1 MRKLFGLI
9 ALLVSVMMASTSV
22 VAQTPSA
29 DFSEVDVQAVAET
42 ALDADLDTLIADM
55 EEPMADDALPA
66 VFSNA
71 TFVDPATA
79 GSEDLVLPAEDL
91 EFADGSVAYTVDY
104 APESQGMVIGF
115 ASLNYIFVDEEITED
130 DVADFIDG
138 ASEGIAGDT
147 SGGNASVDEFEI
159 NGVTGAVISY
169 ELEEDG
175 IISIVQM
182 VALPV
187 GNTMVLSMVVAASDD
202 LSLEGGAVLSDAEN
216 LALAGVDHLGVVAE
230 GAQ

>member
-1 MRKLFGLI
+1 
-9 ALLVSVMMASTSV
+9 
-22 VAQTPSA
+22 
-29 DFSEVDVQAVAET
+29 
-42 ALDADLDTLIADM
+42 
-55 EEPMADDALPA
+55 
-66 VFSNA
+66 
-71 TFVDPATA
+71 
-79 GSEDLVLPAEDL
+79 
-91 EFADGSVAYTVDY
+91 
-104 APESQGMVIGF
+104 
-115 ASLNYIFVDEEITED
+115 
-130 DVADFIDG
+130 VADFIDG